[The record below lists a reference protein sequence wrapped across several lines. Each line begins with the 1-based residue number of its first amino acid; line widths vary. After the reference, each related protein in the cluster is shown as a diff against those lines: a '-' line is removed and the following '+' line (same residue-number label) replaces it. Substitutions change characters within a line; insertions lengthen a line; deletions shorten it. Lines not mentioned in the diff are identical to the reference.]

1 MASQRGDPQGNM
13 LAQKADGFDGILAI
27 WNLEIRNAVISIDN
41 RETVQF
47 TQRDR
52 RLRESLAKMRQLQR
66 ELGHVMGIVKS
77 NAELRKKR
85 LEQLL
90 GRLLGMKSK
99 GPSGISA

>member
-1 MASQRGDPQGNM
+1 
-13 LAQKADGFDGILAI
+13 
-27 WNLEIRNAVISIDN
+27 
-41 RETVQF
+41 
-47 TQRDR
+47 
-52 RLRESLAKMRQLQR
+52 MRQLQR